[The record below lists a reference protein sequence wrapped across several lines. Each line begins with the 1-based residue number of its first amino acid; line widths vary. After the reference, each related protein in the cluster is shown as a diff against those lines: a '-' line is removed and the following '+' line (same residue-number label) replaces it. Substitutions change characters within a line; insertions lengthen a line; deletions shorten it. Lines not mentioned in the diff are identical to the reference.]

1 VSSRRRKPLYRHA
14 PKRKASKA
22 SGSKPAYLVRS
33 GLLQARRCI
42 TFADARR
49 CANQMMDSGTT
60 SRVIIE
66 GPTGK
71 AEFARHYLSEE
82 PGADLGP
89 WILDHS
95 LLEELPMPGGED
107 L

>member
-1 VSSRRRKPLYRHA
+1 
-14 PKRKASKA
+14 
-22 SGSKPAYLVRS
+22 
-33 GLLQARRCI
+33 
-42 TFADARR
+42 
-49 CANQMMDSGTT
+49 MMDSGTT